1 MLASFTGRKTGRRY
15 RQPLSYVQDGNALRT
30 PGGDNWKLNLRDDE
44 TVRLRLRGRDVTAWP
59 EVVSDL
65 DEVERLLQVMTA
77 ANPSVGRFVG
87 LRKRPEV
94 ESTASDSRTLCAM
107 ASGSSGGI
115 LTGSKGRGSSVSVGL
130 HIPSSEFAKRK
141 EYRMELLRGK
151 IALVTGSSRGIGA
164 AIAQLF
170 AREGARVA
178 VHGRE
183 AAALSTVKGN
193 IVRAGGSAIE
203 VFGDVTQFDQVEAMR
218 SQIEDTL
225 GPIDIL
231 VANAGGSFTMSGPIE
246 ETSED
251 GWRAS
256 VDGNLTATF
265 LTIKSILPG
274 MKQRKAGS
282 IITISSAA
290 GRRAHPQSPI
300 PYSAAKAG
308 IQILTQ
314 DVAAQAGPYGIRV
327 NCIALETILTERNQ
341 QPIPEA
347 QQRALADQHPL
358 KRLGTPADVARA
370 ALFLVSDDAQWI
382 TGIVLDVAGGAVM
395 S

>member
-1 MLASFTGRKTGRRY
+1 
-15 RQPLSYVQDGNALRT
+15 
-30 PGGDNWKLNLRDDE
+30 
-44 TVRLRLRGRDVTAWP
+44 
-59 EVVSDL
+59 
-65 DEVERLLQVMTA
+65 
-77 ANPSVGRFVG
+77 
-87 LRKRPEV
+87 
-94 ESTASDSRTLCAM
+94 
-107 ASGSSGGI
+107 
-115 LTGSKGRGSSVSVGL
+115 
-130 HIPSSEFAKRK
+130 
-141 EYRMELLRGK
+141 MELLRGK

-178 VHGRE
+178 VHGRDV
-183 AAALSTVKGN
+183 AAVSAVKGS

-203 VFGDVTQFDQVEAMR
+203 VFGDVTRFDQVEAMR
-218 SQIEDTL
+218 SQIENTL

-231 VANAGGSFTMSGPIE
+231 VANAGGSYTMPGPIE

-327 NCIALETILTERNQ
+327 NCIAPETILTERNQ
-341 QPIPEA
+341 QRIPVA
-347 QQRALADQHPL
+347 QQKALADQHPL
-358 KRLGTPADVARA
+358 RRLGTPEDVARA
-370 ALFLVSDDAQWI
+370 ALFLVSEDAQWI
-382 TGIVLDVAGGAVM
+382 TGIVLDVTGGAVM